1 MKFFSFFLTIAFS
14 GLLSASS
21 LIVPSKEVYSD
32 FLIEPWK
39 PNAANV
45 IVFKDPNCGYCIRAL
60 KRLDKYKD
68 YNVFM
73 FWAPILGKSSE
84 EQVDNIFQCEKPVG
98 EEVILS
104 VINRDKISCTQSTK
118 KNDKLTLLNKEIVEN
133 YNPQSVPS
141 YYFGGQKV
149 WLSTL
154 NRFKK
159 INKTDY
165 NSIKLDWE
173 RYQTLKLDQRGHQG
187 LANAIVF
194 LPKTVDKQALQN
206 KLTND
211 VRYNWYIADACTDCN
226 ALPENK
232 LSQELMLL
240 FNVEGQDDL
249 KVVINGVMIE
259 PERYGKYKLEALFD
273 SKHAI

>member
-1 MKFFSFFLTIAFS
+1 MRLLSVILAIAFS
-14 GLLSASS
+14 SLLSANSF
-21 LIVPSKEVYSD
+21 IVPSKEVYSD

-39 PNAANV
+39 PNAASV

-73 FWAPILGKSSE
+73 FWAPILGESSE
-84 EQVDNIFQCEKPVG
+84 RQVDSIFQCEKPVG
-98 EEVILS
+98 EEVILA
-104 VINRDKISCTQSTK
+104 VVNRDKITCK
-118 KNDKLTLLNKEIVEN
+118 KSQLNSDKLTQLNKEIVDN

-159 INKTDY
+159 VNKTDY
-165 NSIKLDWE
+165 NSITLDWE
-173 RYQTLKLDQRGHQG
+173 RYQTLKLDQNGHQG

-194 LPKTVDKQALQN
+194 LPETSDKEALQN
-206 KLTND
+206 KLKND
-211 VRYNWYIADACTDCN
+211 VRYNWYIVDTCRKCV
-226 ALPENK
+226 ALTENK

-240 FNVEGQDDL
+240 FNVEEQDDL
-249 KVVINGVMIE
+249 NIAINGVLIE
-259 PERYGKYKLEALFD
+259 PERYRKFKLESLFEG
-273 SKHAI
+273 

>member
-1 MKFFSFFLTIAFS
+1 MKFFSFLLTIGFS
-14 GLLSASS
+14 CALSAN
-21 LIVPSKEVYSD
+21 LFIVPSKEVYSD

-39 PNAANV
+39 PNAASV

-84 EQVDNIFQCEKPVG
+84 RQVDSIFQCEQPVG
-98 EEVILS
+98 EEVILA
-104 VINRDKISCTQSTK
+104 VVNREEITCKKSTRNSDQLTQ
-118 KNDKLTLLNKEIVEN
+118 LNKEIVDN
-133 YNPQSVPS
+133 YSPQSVPS

-159 INKTDY
+159 VNKAAF
-165 NSIKLDWE
+165 NSITLDWK
-173 RYQTLKLDQRGHQG
+173 RYQTLKIDQNGHQG
-187 LANAIVF
+187 LANAVVF
-194 LPKTVDKQALQN
+194 LPETSDKTALQN
-206 KLTND
+206 KLKND
-211 VRYNWYIADACTDCN
+211 VRYNWYIVDVCLECAGLT
-226 ALPENK
+226 ENK

-240 FNVEGQDDL
+240 FNVEEQDEL
-249 KVVINGVMIE
+249 NIAINGVLIE
-259 PERYGKYKLEALFD
+259 PERYSKFKLESLFD
-273 SKHAI
+273 NK